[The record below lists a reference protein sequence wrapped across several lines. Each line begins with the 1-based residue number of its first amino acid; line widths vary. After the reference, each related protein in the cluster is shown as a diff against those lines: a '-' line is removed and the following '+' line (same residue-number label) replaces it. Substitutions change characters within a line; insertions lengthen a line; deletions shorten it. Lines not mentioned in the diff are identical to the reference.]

1 MTIRLG
7 RGTSGRRRCWPNIR
21 VTDKVR
27 PSAISYSY
35 RVVILEFGAVIDMS
49 SHARTVLV
57 NLRILKVLMLPRV
70 QRQNPIIVASY

>member
-21 VTDKVR
+21 EVR